1 MSEDAKGFDADWLAL
16 REPLDRDA
24 RAATGLDA
32 RLAAWLDGRRAG
44 GADERAKSSFAGTV
58 SIVDLGCGSGSNLR
72 YLLPL
77 LGAGQRWRAV
87 DNDPAL
93 LETLGDR
100 LGAWADARGASVET
114 APDGALHVR
123 GDGFDA
129 TVARERRD
137 LAADLAGLDLAGT
150 DLVTASALLDLCS
163 ARWIDALVEACA
175 AARAAGLFVLDYDG
189 DARWTPPHDD
199 DERVRALV
207 NRHQLRDKGFGPALG
222 PGAGAFA
229 ARRFAEL
236 GHEVRTARSV
246 WEVGPDEA
254 ALHVAYLEGWADA
267 AREQAP
273 DGGSDAG
280 EAARATGPE
289 ALPGARIDAWLD
301 HRRDAAANGTT
312 RLAVG
317 HHDVLALPPSG
328 GPSSGAPR

>member
-1 MSEDAKGFDADWLAL
+1 MSEDAKGFDAGWLAL

-44 GADERAKSSFAGTV
+44 GTGERAQGPSAGTV

-72 YLLPL
+72 HLLPL
-77 LGAGQRWRAV
+77 LGAGQRWRTV

-93 LETLGDR
+93 LDALGDR
-100 LGAWADARGASVET
+100 LGAWANARGATVRI
-114 APDGALHVR
+114 APDGALQVS

-129 TVARERRD
+129 TVRRERRD
-137 LAADLAGLDLAGT
+137 LAADLAGLELAGT

-163 ARWIDALVEACA
+163 ADWIGALVEACA
-175 AARAAGLFVLDYDG
+175 AASAAGLFVLDYDG
-189 DARWTPPHDD
+189 HARWTPPHDD

-222 PGAGAFA
+222 PDAGAFA

-246 WEVGPDEA
+246 WEIGPDEA
-254 ALHVAYLEGWADA
+254 ALHVAYLEGWAGA
-267 AREQAP
+267 ARESAP

-280 EAARATGPE
+280 GAADAADAA
-289 ALPGARIDAWLD
+289 ALSSARIDAWLD
-301 HRRDAAANGTT
+301 RRRDAVATGAT